1 MITVKSQLI
10 SVLILAVIC
19 VSAPA
24 AEPNKPGA
32 ESKFMAFEE
41 PNQFKTELTFEIST
55 KEKQLG
61 RIDELTEFKF
71 KDYVKPKYV
80 AIFTMSD
87 LSRFYDKPD
96 PITRD
101 MVTTKMI
108 LATSAGRSMSEMQK
122 ELLKTGKV
130 FSIFSVIAR
139 KKKFGMVSHTVREM
153 EIGLYAFNVDDAKL
167 ITRAFVETMNK
178 KAREKLP
185 PLLEEFMAE
194 RKQRLQEFREEMEG
208 IKKKLTEK
216 EPELKSAESA
226 YRKFKNTD
234 RYEIFADTDADEKTK
249 KTIAQ
254 MNEMLS
260 IIDIELAGI
269 REKLNVIEQYRK
281 SANFSK
287 ATLDKL
293 EQMFVEQMVE
303 LRGTEG
309 RKEAAIKLREKD
321 KQFCDLYE
329 AWTNLGNEV
338 DLLRSNLKSRE
349 KRIRFCEE
357 EIANPPPEL
366 LPPKVLR
373 NKVTIY
379 PLLAEE

>member
-1 MITVKSQLI
+1 MITTKSQLL
-10 SVLILAVIC
+10 SVLILTVIC
-19 VSAPA
+19 VSSPA
-24 AEPNKPGA
+24 AEPNEPGA
-32 ESKFMAFEE
+32 ASKFMAVEE
-41 PNQFKTELTFEIST
+41 PNQFKAELTFEIST

-61 RIDELTEFKF
+61 RVDELSEFKF
-71 KDYVKPKYV
+71 KDYIKPKYV

-101 MVTTKMI
+101 MITTKMI
-108 LATSAGRSMSEMQK
+108 LATSAGKSMSEMQK

-167 ITRAFVETMNK
+167 ITEAFIETMNK

-185 PLLEEFMAE
+185 PLLDKFMAE
-194 RKQRLQEFREEMEG
+194 RKQRLQEEREKIAD
-208 IKKKLTEK
+208 IKNKLAVK
-216 EPELKSAESA
+216 ELELKSAESK
-226 YRKFKNTD
+226 YKTLKNTD
-234 RYEIFADTDADEKTK
+234 RYKFLADTDADEKTK
-249 KTIAQ
+249 KAIAQ

-293 EQMFVEQMVE
+293 EQMFVEQMIE

-309 RKEAAIKLREKD
+309 RKEAAIRLREKD
-321 KQFCDLYE
+321 KQFCDLYDTWIHLDAE
-329 AWTNLGNEV
+329 VQNL
-338 DLLRSNLKSRE
+338 
-349 KRIRFCEE
+349 RIRINNDEKKVLYCEE
-357 EIANPPPEL
+357 EMANPPPEL
-366 LPPKVLR
+366 LPPKVLG

-379 PLLAEE
+379 PVLAEE

>member
-24 AEPNKPGA
+24 AEPNETEA
-32 ESKFMAFEE
+32 TSKFMAVEE
-41 PNQFKTELTFEIST
+41 PNQFKAELTFEISK
-55 KEKQLG
+55 KERQLG
-61 RIDELTEFKF
+61 MIDELSSYKF
-71 KDYVKPKYV
+71 KNYVKPKYV

-87 LSRFYDKPD
+87 LSRFYDEPD

-108 LATSAGRSMSEMQK
+108 LSTSAGRSMSEMQK

-139 KKKFGMVSHTVREM
+139 KKKFGMVSHTVREI

-167 ITRAFVETMNK
+167 ITEAFVETMNK
-178 KAREKLP
+178 KACEKLP
-185 PLLEEFMAE
+185 PLLDKFMNE
-194 RKQRLQEFREEMEG
+194 RKQKLQEYRERIAD
-208 IKKKLTEK
+208 IKKKLAEK
-216 EPELKSAESA
+216 ELELKSAESA
-226 YRKFKNTD
+226 YKTLKNTD
-234 RYEIFADTDADEKTK
+234 RYKFLADTDADEKTK
-249 KTIAQ
+249 KAIAQ

-281 SANFSK
+281 LANFSK

-309 RKEAAIKLREKD
+309 RKEAAIRLREKD
-321 KQFCDLYE
+321 KKFCDLYD
-329 AWTNLGNEV
+329 AWTGLYNEV
-338 DLLRSNLKSRE
+338 QNL
-349 KRIRFCEE
+349 RIRIDNDEEKVLYYEE
-357 EIANPPPEL
+357 EIANPPSEL

-379 PLLAEE
+379 PVLTEE

>member
-1 MITVKSQLI
+1 MITTKSQLL

-19 VSAPA
+19 LSAPA
-24 AEPNKPGA
+24 AEPNEPGA
-32 ESKFMAFEE
+32 ASKFMAVEE
-41 PNQFKTELTFEIST
+41 PNQFKAELTFEIST

-61 RIDELTEFKF
+61 IIDELSGFKF

-87 LSRFYDKPD
+87 LTRFYNEPD

-108 LATSAGRSMSEMQK
+108 LATSAGKSMSEMQK

-130 FSIFSVIAR
+130 FSIFSVKAGN
-139 KKKFGMVSHTVREM
+139 KKIGRFLRTVREM

-167 ITRAFVETMNK
+167 ITEAFVETMNK

-185 PLLEEFMAE
+185 PLLDKFMNE
-194 RKQRLQEFREEMEG
+194 RKQKLQEYQERIAD
-208 IKKKLTEK
+208 IKKKLAEK
-216 EPELKSAESA
+216 EHELKSAESA

-234 RYEIFADTDADEKTK
+234 RYKILSDTNADEKSK
-249 KTIAQ
+249 KAIAQ
-254 MNEMLS
+254 VNEMLS

-309 RKEAAIKLREKD
+309 RKEAAIRLREKD
-321 KQFCDLYE
+321 KQFCDLYD
-329 AWTNLGNEV
+329 AWTGLYNEV
-338 DLLRSNLKSRE
+338 QNL
-349 KRIRFCEE
+349 RIRIDNDEKKVRFYEE
-357 EIANPPPEL
+357 EMANPPTEL
-366 LPPKVLR
+366 LPPKVLG

-379 PLLAEE
+379 PVLAEE